1 MPTLKYIYFLDELTN
16 SRQYIQEADATE
28 SSDQYMA
35 TAKLF
40 TLRGKHAGF
49 IKTVNYNTKMAFK
62 GKMISGVNT
71 NTTLIL
77 GGANL
82 TSVSCRFTFA
92 SNGTD
97 VLTTPTSSVAV
108 ASNGI
113 FQNARPTVTI
123 TPITVTKGKQ
133 LAPGRMV
140 EVKGG

>member
-1 MPTLKYIYFLDELTN
+1 MPTLKYVYFLDELTK
-16 SRQYIQEADATE
+16 SRQYIQEADATDT
-28 SSDQYMA
+28 SDQYVA
-35 TAKLF
+35 TAKLY
-40 TLRGKHAGF
+40 TLKGKHAGF

-71 NTTLIL
+71 NTTLTL
-77 GGANL
+77 GGDNI

-123 TPITVTKGKQ
+123 TPITAAKR
-133 LAPGRMV
+133 AARMV